1 MSEILT
7 VGGVVYVGRPDSKRR
22 STLHVGKHVGWFPAQ
37 GIRTW
42 TKEASVVKKSD
53 LTPAL
58 LSELGAKLPEDVARA
73 AKSNDAAN
81 AAAAASLVAIEP
93 ELVKKLVAKGVR
105 VYSIGCD
112 RTTGGIHFFAE
123 GGNEPEVRL
132 QGDLVSMVAPTLP
145 DTASN
150 ADIDDA
156 AETVIDRLLSELTGG
171 ALSELEVELAEALPK
186 LGEADPR
193 ETLQTFEGYMLL
205 GKARSDKYAKQANA
219 IASALD
225 AAQKAGQASTAVDL
239 FDEAT
244 LETQEAIT
252 LVLNASGEDRE
263 IKLPARNRWITTREM
278 APSILPPPVKPVDDT
293 KKKAE
298 EEAAA
303 AAAKKKAEEA
313 AAKKAEEEAA
323 AAAAKK
329 KAEDE
334 AAAAA
339 KKAEEEAAA
348 AKKKAEE
355 EAAAAKKAEEE
366 AAAAK
371 KAEEEAAAAAKKAEE
386 EAAAA
391 KKAEKEA
398 AVAAKKAEE
407 EAAAAKKK
415 AEEPAAEKKPSAKTD
430 EPAKVETKSA
440 KVDDKPVVAAKDAD
454 KLEVPTTKIHPA
466 YLAVAVGVVLLII
479 YLLTRS

>member
-323 AAAAKK
+323 AARK
-329 KAEDE
+329 KAEE
-334 AAAAA
+334 AAAA
-339 KKAEEEAAA
+339 KKAEEEAAAAA

-371 KAEEEAAAAAKKAEE
+371 KAEEEAEAAAKKAEE

-391 KKAEKEA
+391 KKAEEEA

-430 EPAKVETKSA
+430 EPAKAVETKSA
-440 KVDDKPVVAAKDAD
+440 KVDDKPVVAAKDTD